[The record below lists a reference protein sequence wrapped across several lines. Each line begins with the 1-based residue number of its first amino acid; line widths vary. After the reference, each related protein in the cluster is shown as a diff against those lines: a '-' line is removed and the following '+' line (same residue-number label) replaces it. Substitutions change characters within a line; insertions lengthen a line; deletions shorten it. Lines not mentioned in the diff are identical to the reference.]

1 MPTRIE
7 KLKDDLAHAR
17 EKAAEWNARAREIE
31 RKITEQEN
39 LEILQLVHSVAAS
52 PEELRGLLARITAAN
67 QPPIKQEVQEHHEKK
82 ND

>member
-7 KLKDDLAHAR
+7 KLKDDLTHAR

-67 QPPIKQEVQEHHEKK
+67 QPPIKQEAMEHDKK

>member
-31 RKITEQEN
+31 RKINEQEN

-67 QPPIKQEVQEHHEKK
+67 KPPIKQEVQEHHEKK

>member
-1 MPTRIE
+1 MPKIE

-17 EKAAEWNARAREIE
+17 EKAAEWSARVREIE

-52 PEELRGLLARITAAN
+52 PEELRGLLNQITAAKK
-67 QPPIKQEVQEHHEKK
+67 PPIKQEESEHEK
-82 ND
+82 